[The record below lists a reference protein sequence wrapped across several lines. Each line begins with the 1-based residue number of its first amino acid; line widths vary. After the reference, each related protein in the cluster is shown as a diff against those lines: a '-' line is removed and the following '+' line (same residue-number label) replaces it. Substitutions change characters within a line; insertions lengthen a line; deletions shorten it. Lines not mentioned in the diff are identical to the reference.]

1 MAQLALG
8 RCTPSEATGEAMTT
22 GDAVTT
28 APTAAV
34 EDYLKAIYGLGERSD
49 GPVTTTALAH
59 RLGVT
64 VSTVSGMV
72 RRLQAADL
80 VTHRR
85 YGSLQLTPEGN
96 QAALMVLRRHR
107 LIETYLV
114 AALGYRWDEVHDEAE
129 VLEHAV
135 SDRLLERMAETL
147 GHPDRDPHGD
157 PIPAAD
163 GTIVVEVT
171 RRLSLLEAGQTGTL
185 VRVADSPA
193 SLLCW
198 LTERGVGLG
207 DRVEVVGW
215 EASGPLRVWM
225 GRHHE
230 PLALGA
236 AAASSIEVSVDEDPA
251 GDNP

>member
-1 MAQLALG
+1 
-8 RCTPSEATGEAMTT
+8 MT
-22 GDAVTT
+22 A

-49 GPVTTTALAH
+49 APVTTTALAR
-59 RLGVT
+59 RLGLT

-72 RRLQAADL
+72 RRLRAADL

-85 YGSLQLTPEGN
+85 YGSLQLTPEGCR
-96 QAALMVLRRHR
+96 AALTVLRRHR

-114 AALGYRWDEVHDEAE
+114 AALSYSWDEVHEEAE

-135 SDRLLERMAETL
+135 SDRLLERMAERL
-147 GHPDRDPHGD
+147 GHPERDPHGD

-163 GTIVVEVT
+163 GTIIAGTT
-171 RRLSLLEAGQTGTL
+171 RRLSLLEPGQTGTL
-185 VRVADSPA
+185 MRVADSPA

-198 LTERGVGLG
+198 LTEQGVSLG

-215 EASGPLRVWM
+215 EASGPLRVKM
-225 GRHHE
+225 GDHVE
-230 PLALGA
+230 PLALGV
-236 AAASSIEVSVDEDPA
+236 AAASAIEVAVDEDSA
-251 GDNP
+251 QANQ

>member
-1 MAQLALG
+1 
-8 RCTPSEATGEAMTT
+8 MTD
-22 GDAVTT
+22 G
-28 APTAAV
+28 PTAAV
-34 EDYLKAIYGLGERSD
+34 EDYLKAIYGLEERS
-49 GPVTTTALAH
+49 GGSVTTTELAH

-72 RRLQAADL
+72 RRLRAANL

-85 YGSLQLTPEGN
+85 YGSLELTDEGCH
-96 QAALMVLRRHR
+96 AALMVLRRHR

-114 AALGYRWDEVHDEAE
+114 AALGYGWDEVHDEAE

-135 SDRLLERMAETL
+135 SDRLLERMAEQL
-147 GHPDRDPHGD
+147 GHPERDPHGD

-163 GTIVVEVT
+163 GTIAVGPT
-171 RRLSLLEAGQTGTL
+171 RRLAVLEPGQTGTV
-185 VRVADSPA
+185 VRVADSRP

-198 LTERGVGLG
+198 LTEQGVGLG

-225 GRHHE
+225 GHHVE
-230 PLALGA
+230 PVALGL
-236 AAASSIEVSVDEDPA
+236 AAASSIEVAVDDEA
-251 GDNP
+251 QVNQ